1 MAGNADFT
9 FLGTNT
15 RFNYNWGTEYTFLV
29 VNGGFGQ
36 NNGKNFFS
44 QALMQL
50 RNVNSLNDIVSIEE
64 FIQFNNDKQ
73 ILLLR
78 RVLLGTGLRI
88 KVVEDDDIII
98 KLGPSVFFEHETY
111 DLDNTAIHKNKINT
125 ARINLYITSLFK
137 LQENI
142 SFLSI
147 IYLQPKF
154 DEFKDL
160 RILFD
165 SALNIGLGKTVDF
178 LVKLQM
184 RYDSLPADSI
194 KEFDLNTKM
203 GVAINL

>member
-1 MAGNADFT
+1 
-9 FLGTNT
+9 
-15 RFNYNWGTEYTFLV
+15 
-29 VNGGFGQ
+29 
-36 NNGKNFFS
+36 
-44 QALMQL
+44 
-50 RNVNSLNDIVSIEE
+50 
-64 FIQFNNDKQ
+64 
-73 ILLLR
+73 
-78 RVLLGTGLRI
+78 
-88 KVVEDDDIII
+88 
-98 KLGPSVFFEHETY
+98 
-111 DLDNTAIHKNKINT
+111 
-125 ARINLYITSLFK
+125 

-154 DEFKDL
+154 DEFKDW

-194 KEFDLNTKM
+194 TEYDLNTKM